1 MQASWNMHVARRHDW
16 FKDGHFLFLNELKKK
31 SRNVSGLPNHL
42 HFRKPPFS
50 FFNSKNMKK
59 LRGARALA
67 FSATAKHQSRGPFMA
82 FQQTKETIGDAFT
95 ECSITFI
102 FFTLD
107 GDM

>member
-1 MQASWNMHVARRHDW
+1 VDYPTTCSFGNH
-16 FKDGHFLFLNELKKK
+16 HF
-31 SRNVSGLPNHL
+31 P
-42 HFRKPPFS
+42 

-107 GDM
+107 GYM